1 MTAFLEVWRPAGAD
15 LVPLGGDRITVG
27 RAAGN
32 DIVLGDDGQVSR
44 VHAVLERLGGGWSIR
59 DVSSRNGTFVNG
71 NRVSG
76 EARVGPG
83 DELRIGRTR
92 IVLRADRTADDP
104 GMTEA
109 QAPPPQLTPRERDV
123 LIALFTPM
131 TGPEMFTEPASTRQ
145 IAQQL
150 WVSEAA
156 VKQHLLRLYDK
167 FGVSGDGERR
177 RTKLANEALRRGAIT
192 LAEVRAAAAS
202 KDH

>member
-92 IVLRADRTADDP
+92 IVLRGSPSAGKPPA
-104 GMTEA
+104 TEA
-109 QAPPPQLTPRERDV
+109 TVLPPQLTPRERDV
-123 LIALFTPM
+123 FALVVAGRMNKEIA
-131 TGPEMFTEPASTRQ
+131 
-145 IAQQL
+145 AQLGTAEQT
-150 WVSEAA
+150 
-156 VKQHLLRLYDK
+156 VKQHRGRVMEKLGLHSVADLVRFAERLD
-167 FGVSGDGERR
+167 
-177 RTKLANEALRRGAIT
+177 TPT
-192 LAEVRAAAAS
+192 
-202 KDH
+202 

>member
-76 EARVGPG
+76 EAGSVPA
-83 DELRIGRTR
+83 TSCAS
-92 IVLRADRTADDP
+92 VA
-104 GMTEA
+104 
-109 QAPPPQLTPRERDV
+109 
-123 LIALFTPM
+123 
-131 TGPEMFTEPASTRQ
+131 PASSCAPT
-145 IAQQL
+145 AP
-150 WVSEAA
+150 
-156 VKQHLLRLYDK
+156 
-167 FGVSGDGERR
+167 
-177 RTKLANEALRRGAIT
+177 RTTPA
-192 LAEVRAAAAS
+192 
-202 KDH
+202 